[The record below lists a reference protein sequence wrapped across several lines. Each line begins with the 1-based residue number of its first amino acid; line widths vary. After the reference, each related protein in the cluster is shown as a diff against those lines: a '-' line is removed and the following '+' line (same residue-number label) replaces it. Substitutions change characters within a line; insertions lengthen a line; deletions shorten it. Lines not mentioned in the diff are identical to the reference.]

1 MKEDDPLSWVTK
13 AEEDWIT
20 ANTMMK
26 RRKVF
31 TGVVCYHFQQCAEK
45 YIKAI
50 IIHKGSA
57 FPKTHD
63 LNALSDICDA
73 NGIFLGMN
81 ESDLETLSGYA
92 VTARYPSADPSKED
106 MQEALH
112 LAKTIRKFSRMFLGL
127 K

>member
-1 MKEDDPLSWVTK
+1 MKEDDPLAWMEK

-20 ANTMMK
+20 ANIMMK
-26 RRKVF
+26 RHKVF

-63 LNALSDICDA
+63 LNALSDISEA
-73 NGIFLGMN
+73 NGILIGM
-81 ESDLETLSGYA
+81 SAGDLETLSGYA
-92 VTARYPSADPSKED
+92 VTARYPSADPTQED
-106 MQEALH
+106 MKEALQI
-112 LAKTIRKFSRMFLGL
+112 AKAIRKFSRAFLGL

>member
-1 MKEDDPLSWVTK
+1 MKEDDPLAWVQK

-26 RRKVF
+26 RKKVF

-50 IIHKGSA
+50 IIHKGST

-63 LNALSDICDA
+63 LNALSDLSEA
-73 NGIFLGMN
+73 NGVLIGMT

-92 VTARYPSADPSKED
+92 VTARYPSADPTKED
-106 MQEALH
+106 TQEAMH
-112 LAKTIRKFSRMFLGL
+112 IAKTIRKFSRTFLRL

>member
-1 MKEDDPLSWVTK
+1 MKEDDPLAWVEK

-20 ANTMMK
+20 ADTMMK
-26 RRKVF
+26 RHKVF

-50 IIHKGSA
+50 IIHKGST

-63 LNALSDICDA
+63 LNALSSISEA
-73 NGIFLGMN
+73 NGVLIGMT

-92 VTARYPSADPSKED
+92 ITARYPSADPSKKICEKHCIL
-106 MQEALH
+106 Q
-112 LAKTIRKFSRMFLGL
+112 KTSVSFHAHF
-127 K
+127 

>member
-13 AEEDWIT
+13 TEEDWIT

-31 TGVVCYHFQQCAEK
+31 TGIVCYHFQQCAEK
-45 YIKAI
+45 YVKAI

-73 NGIFLGMN
+73 NGIFLGMSEN
-81 ESDLETLSGYA
+81 DLEILSGYA

-106 MQEALH
+106 TQGAIL
-112 LAKTIRKFSRMFLGL
+112 LTKTIRKFSRTYLGL